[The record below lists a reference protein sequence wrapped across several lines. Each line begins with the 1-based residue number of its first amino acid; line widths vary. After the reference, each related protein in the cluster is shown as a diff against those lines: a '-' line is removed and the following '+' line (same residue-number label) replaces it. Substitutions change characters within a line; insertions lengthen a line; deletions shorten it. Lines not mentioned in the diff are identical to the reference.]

1 MCTVPITSCGISIRF
16 DEVSLN
22 QSRNSRATFGIPSNT
37 SRGALSSVS
46 IGALAKA
53 PFPLSMISKVRS
65 ISLVAKGATFAIVLY
80 VFVDRY
86 IISLIVNRILENA
99 F

>member
-1 MCTVPITSCGISIRF
+1 
-16 DEVSLN
+16 
-22 QSRNSRATFGIPSNT
+22 
-37 SRGALSSVS
+37 
-46 IGALAKA
+46 
-53 PFPLSMISKVRS
+53 MISKERS